1 MEKFLY
7 YINKSML
14 ALIAKN
20 IGEGNGA
27 SLSALDVLISLGQI
41 DPQMAL
47 IYLYKNNIPEELDGK
62 KILYSQS
69 FISPRSIDGTSR
81 LNLKKMS
88 NYIVKPFLINN
99 LKNLSPRM
107 SLVNSM
113 GSHSLWKPIKEKY
126 NWPGTLI
133 IRESPDLYKRSSLE
147 DVINRLKSYNYFIF
161 VSDLVRKKWL
171 KFNEIDST
179 KSFYIP
185 NCIWEEKVN
194 KLSQNSKSNAQK
206 KLFGNNDHFI
216 AICIGEVKYRKGQ
229 DLIIKNLK
237 LICKVIPNFKLLIL
251 GRQNQSFVIELKS
264 SLKKLGL
271 DKKVEFISHQ
281 PNAMEYIYAADVLLQ
296 PSRSEA
302 LPRTI
307 LEAMALKTPIIA
319 SDVDG
324 IPELVKD
331 NTSAIL
337 FSLSNIDKMIEG
349 IYSVYSNDSFRVQI
363 TENAHKRYWDY
374 FSRENHIKKYSD
386 FINQIPNV

>member
-1 MEKFLY
+1 VLT
-7 YINKSML
+7 
-14 ALIAKN
+14 LIAKN
-20 IGEGNGA
+20 IGQGNGA

-41 DPQMAL
+41 DPHMAL
-47 IYLYKNNIPEELDGK
+47 IYLYKNNIPKELDGK
-62 KILYSQS
+62 KVLYSQS
-69 FISPRSIDGTSR
+69 FVSPRSIDGTSR
-81 LNLKKMS
+81 LNLKKIS
-88 NYIVKPFLINN
+88 NFIVKPFLINN

-147 DVINRLKSYNYFIF
+147 DVINRFKFYNYFIF

-171 KFNEIDST
+171 KFSEIDAA
-179 KSFYIP
+179 KSFCIP
-185 NCIWEEKVN
+185 NCVWEERVK
-194 KLSQNSKSNAQK
+194 KISQTSKYNTKK
-206 KLFGNNDHFI
+206 KLFGNDDQFI
-216 AICIGEVKYRKGQ
+216 AICTGEVKYRKGQ
-229 DLIIKNLK
+229 DLIIENLK
-237 LICKVIPNFKLLIL
+237 LICDLIPNFKLILL
-251 GRQNQSFVIELKS
+251 GRQNQAFIKELKS
-264 SLKKLGL
+264 VLKNMGL
-271 DKKVEFISHQ
+271 ENRVEFIPHQ
-281 PNAMEYIYAADVLLQ
+281 PNAIEYIYVADVLLQ

-307 LEAMALKTPIIA
+307 LEAMALKTPIVA

-324 IPELVKD
+324 IPELVEN

-349 IYSVYSNDSFRVQI
+349 IHSVYSNDSFRAQI

>member
-1 MEKFLY
+1 
-7 YINKSML
+7 ML
-14 ALIAKN
+14 TLIAKN

-41 DPQMAL
+41 DPHMAL
-47 IYLYKNNIPEELDGK
+47 IYLYKNNIPKELDGK

-69 FISPRSIDGTSR
+69 FVSPRSIDGTSK

-88 NYIVKPFLINN
+88 NFIVKPFLINN
-99 LKNLSPRM
+99 LKNLSPTM

-113 GSHSLWKPIKEKY
+113 GSHSLWKPIKKKY

-133 IRESPDLYKRSSLE
+133 IRESPDLYKRGALE
-147 DVINRLKSYNYFIF
+147 DVINRFKSYNYFIF

-171 KFNEIDST
+171 EFNAIDAA

-185 NCIWEEKVN
+185 NCVWEDRVK
-194 KLSQNSKSNAQK
+194 KISQNSKSNAKK
-206 KLFGNNDHFI
+206 KLFGNDDHFI
-216 AICIGEVKYRKGQ
+216 AICTGEVKYRKGQ
-229 DLIIKNLK
+229 DLIIENLK
-237 LICKVIPNFKLLIL
+237 LICEVIPNFKLLIL
-251 GRQNQSFVIELKS
+251 GRQSQPFVIELKS
-264 SLKKLGL
+264 SLKKLDL
-271 DKKVEFISHQ
+271 EKKVEFISHQ
-281 PNAMEYIYAADVLLQ
+281 PNAMEYIYAADALLQ

-319 SDVDG
+319 SNVDG
-324 IPELVKD
+324 IPELVED

-349 IYSVYSNDSFRVQI
+349 IHSVCSNDSFRAQI
-363 TENAHKRYWDY
+363 TENAHKRYWNY

>member
-1 MEKFLY
+1 
-7 YINKSML
+7 ML
-14 ALIAKN
+14 TLIAKN
-20 IGEGNGA
+20 IGQGNGA

-41 DPQMAL
+41 DPHMAL
-47 IYLYKNNIPEELDGK
+47 IYLYKNNIPKELDGK
-62 KILYSQS
+62 KVLYSQS
-69 FISPRSIDGTSR
+69 FVSPRSIDGTSR

-88 NYIVKPFLINN
+88 NFIVKPFLINN

-126 NWPGTLI
+126 NWSGTLI
-133 IRESPDLYKRSSLE
+133 VRESPDLYKSSSIESIL
-147 DVINRLKSYNYFIF
+147 NRFNYYDYFIF

-171 KFNEIDST
+171 EFNEIDAT

-185 NCIWEEKVN
+185 NCVWEERVK
-194 KLSQNSKSNAQK
+194 KISQNSKSNTKK
-206 KLFGNNDHFI
+206 KLFENDNHFI
-216 AICIGEVKYRKGQ
+216 AICTGEVKYRKGQ
-229 DLIIKNLK
+229 DLIIENLK
-237 LICKVIPNFKLLIL
+237 LICDLIPNFKLIIL
-251 GRQNQSFVIELKS
+251 GRQNQAFVVELKS
-264 SLKKLGL
+264 SLKKLDL
-271 DKKVEFISHQ
+271 EKKVEFVFHQ

-324 IPELVKD
+324 IPELVED

-349 IYSVYSNDSFRVQI
+349 IHSVYSNDSFRAQI

>member
-1 MEKFLY
+1 
-7 YINKSML
+7 ML
-14 ALIAKN
+14 TLIAKN
-20 IGEGNGA
+20 IGQGNGA

-41 DPQMAL
+41 DPHMAL
-47 IYLYKNNIPEELDGK
+47 IYLYKNNIPKELDGK
-62 KILYSQS
+62 KVLYSQS
-69 FISPRSIDGTSR
+69 FVSPRSIDGTSR
-81 LNLKKMS
+81 LNLKKVS
-88 NYIVKPFLINN
+88 NIVVKPFLINK
-99 LKNLSPRM
+99 LKNISPKM
-107 SLVNSM
+107 SFVNSM

-126 NWPGTLI
+126 SWSGTLI
-133 IRESPDLYKRSSLE
+133 VRESPNLYKSSSIGSIL
-147 DVINRLKSYNYFIF
+147 NRFNYYDYFIF

-171 KFNEIDST
+171 KFNKIDST

-185 NCIWEEKVN
+185 NCVWEERVK
-194 KLSQNSKSNAQK
+194 KISQNSKYNAKK
-206 KLFGNNDHFI
+206 KLFGNDDQFI
-216 AICIGEVKYRKGQ
+216 AICTGEVKYRKGQ
-229 DLIIKNLK
+229 DLIINNLK
-237 LICKVIPNFKLLIL
+237 LICEVIPNFKLLIL
-251 GRQNQSFVIELKS
+251 GRQNQSFVLELKS
-264 SLKKLGL
+264 SLKKLDL
-271 DKKVEFISHQ
+271 EKKVEFISHQ
-281 PNAMEYIYAADVLLQ
+281 PNAMEYIYAADALLQ

-324 IPELVKD
+324 IPELVED

-349 IYSVYSNDSFRVQI
+349 IHSVYSNDSFRAQI

>member
-1 MEKFLY
+1 
-7 YINKSML
+7 NKL
-14 ALIAKN
+14 KN
-20 IGEGNGA
+20 I
-27 SLSALDVLISLGQI
+27 
-41 DPQMAL
+41 
-47 IYLYKNNIPEELDGK
+47 
-62 KILYSQS
+62 
-69 FISPRSIDGTSR
+69 
-81 LNLKKMS
+81 
-88 NYIVKPFLINN
+88 
-99 LKNLSPRM
+99 SPRM
-107 SLVNSM
+107 SFVNSM

-126 NWPGTLI
+126 NWSGTLI
-133 IRESPDLYKRSSLE
+133 VRESPDLYKSSSIESIL
-147 DVINRLKSYNYFIF
+147 NRFNYYDYFIF

-171 KFNEIDST
+171 KFSEIDAA

-185 NCIWEEKVN
+185 NCVWEERVK
-194 KLSQNSKSNAQK
+194 KISQNSKSNAQK
-206 KLFGNNDHFI
+206 KLFGNDDQFI
-216 AICIGEVKYRKGQ
+216 AICTGEVKYRKGQ
-229 DLIIKNLK
+229 DLIIENLK

-264 SLKKLGL
+264 SLKKLDL
-271 DKKVEFISHQ
+271 EKKVEFISHQ
-281 PNAMEYIYAADVLLQ
+281 PNAMEYIYAADALLQ

-324 IPELVKD
+324 IPELVED

-349 IYSVYSNDSFRVQI
+349 IHSVYSNESFRAKI

-386 FINQIPNV
+386 FINQI

>member
-1 MEKFLY
+1 
-7 YINKSML
+7 ML
-14 ALIAKN
+14 TLIAKN
-20 IGEGNGA
+20 IGQGNGA

-41 DPQMAL
+41 DPHMAL
-47 IYLYKNNIPEELDGK
+47 IYLYKNNIPKELDGK

-88 NYIVKPFLINN
+88 NFIVKPFLINN

-147 DVINRLKSYNYFIF
+147 DVINRFKFYNYFIF

-171 KFNEIDST
+171 EFNEIDAT
-179 KSFYIP
+179 RSFYIP
-185 NCIWEEKVN
+185 NCVWEERVEKI
-194 KLSQNSKSNAQK
+194 SQNSKSNAKK
-206 KLFGNNDHFI
+206 KLFENDNQFI
-216 AICIGEVKYRKGQ
+216 AICTGEVKYRKGQ
-229 DLIIKNLK
+229 DLIIENLK
-237 LICKVIPNFKLLIL
+237 LICEVIPNFKLIIL
-251 GRQNQSFVIELKS
+251 GRQNQAFVVELKS
-264 SLKKLGL
+264 SLKKLDL
-271 DKKVEFISHQ
+271 EKKVEFVSHQ

-324 IPELVKD
+324 IPELVED

-349 IYSVYSNDSFRVQI
+349 IHSVYSNDSFRVQI

>member
-1 MEKFLY
+1 
-7 YINKSML
+7 ML
-14 ALIAKN
+14 TLIAKN
-20 IGEGNGA
+20 IGQGNGA

-41 DPQMAL
+41 DPHMAL
-47 IYLYKNNIPEELDGK
+47 IYLYKNNIPKELDGK
-62 KILYSQS
+62 KVLYSQS
-69 FISPRSIDGTSR
+69 FVSPRSIDGTSR

-88 NYIVKPFLINN
+88 NFIVKPFLINN
-99 LKNLSPRM
+99 LKNLSPTM

-147 DVINRLKSYNYFIF
+147 DVINRFKFYNYFIF

-171 KFNEIDST
+171 VFNEIDAA

-185 NCIWEEKVN
+185 NCIWEERVK
-194 KLSQNSKSNAQK
+194 KILQNSKFNAKK
-206 KLFGNNDHFI
+206 KLFGNDDQFI
-216 AICIGEVKYRKGQ
+216 AICTGEVKYRKGQ
-229 DLIIKNLK
+229 DLIIENLK

-251 GRQNQSFVIELKS
+251 GRQNQSFVIKLKS
-264 SLKKLGL
+264 SLKKIDLE
-271 DKKVEFISHQ
+271 KKVEFISHQ
-281 PNAMEYIYAADVLLQ
+281 PNAMEYIYAADALLQ

-324 IPELVKD
+324 IPELVED

-349 IYSVYSNDSFRVQI
+349 IHSVYSNDSFRAQI

-386 FINQIPNV
+386 FINQISNV

>member
-1 MEKFLY
+1 
-7 YINKSML
+7 ML
-14 ALIAKN
+14 TLIAKN
-20 IGEGNGA
+20 IGQGNGA

-41 DPQMAL
+41 DPHMAL
-47 IYLYKNNIPEELDGK
+47 IYLYKNNIPKELDGK

-81 LNLKKMS
+81 LNLKKIS
-88 NYIVKPFLINN
+88 NFIVKPFLINN
-99 LKNLSPRM
+99 LKNLSPKM

-126 NWPGTLI
+126 NWSGTLI
-133 IRESPDLYKRSSLE
+133 VRESPDLYKSSSIESIL
-147 DVINRLKSYNYFIF
+147 NRFNYYDYFIF

-171 KFNEIDST
+171 KFNEIDVE

-185 NCIWEEKVN
+185 NCVWEERVK
-194 KLSQNSKSNAQK
+194 KISHNSKSNVKK
-206 KLFGNNDHFI
+206 KLFGNDDQFI
-216 AICIGEVKYRKGQ
+216 TICTGEVKYRKGQ
-229 DLIIKNLK
+229 DLIIENLN
-237 LICKVIPNFKLLIL
+237 LICEVIPNFKLLIL

-264 SLKKLGL
+264 SLKKLDL
-271 DKKVEFISHQ
+271 EKRVEFIPHQ
-281 PNAMEYIYAADVLLQ
+281 PNAMEYIYAADALLQ

-302 LPRTI
+302 LPRTV

-324 IPELVKD
+324 IPELVED
-331 NTSAIL
+331 NTSGIL

-349 IYSVYSNDSFRVQI
+349 IHSVYSNNLFRVQI

-386 FINQIPNV
+386 FINQISNV

>member
-1 MEKFLY
+1 MGKILH
-7 YINKSML
+7 YIIESVL
-14 ALIAKN
+14 TLIAKN
-20 IGEGNGA
+20 IGQGNGA

-41 DPQMAL
+41 DPEMAL
-47 IYLYKNNIPEELDGK
+47 IYLYKKNIPNELDGK
-62 KILYSQS
+62 KVSYSQS
-69 FISPRSIDGTSR
+69 FISPRSIDGTSK
-81 LNLKKMS
+81 LNLKKLS
-88 NYIVKPFLINN
+88 NIIAKPFLMKK
-99 LKNLSPRM
+99 LKDLSPKM
-107 SLVNSM
+107 SFINSM

-147 DVINRLKSYNYFIF
+147 DVINRFKSYNYFIF

-171 KFNEIDST
+171 EFNEIDAE

-185 NCIWEEKVN
+185 NCVWEERVEKI
-194 KLSQNSKSNAQK
+194 SQNSKSNAQK
-206 KLFGNNDHFI
+206 KLFGNDDQFI
-216 AICIGEVKYRKGQ
+216 AICTGEVKYRKGQ
-229 DLIIKNLK
+229 DLIIENLK

-251 GRQNQSFVIELKS
+251 GRQNQPFVIELKS
-264 SLKKLGL
+264 SLKKLDL
-271 DKKVEFISHQ
+271 EKKVEFISHQ
-281 PNAMEYIYAADVLLQ
+281 PNAMEYIYAADALLQ

-324 IPELVKD
+324 IPELVED

-349 IYSVYSNDSFRVQI
+349 IHSVYSNDSFRAQI
-363 TENAHKRYWDY
+363 TENAHKRYWDN
-374 FSRENHIKKYSD
+374 FSRKNHIQKYTE
-386 FINQIPNV
+386 FVNQIPNA

>member
-1 MEKFLY
+1 VLT
-7 YINKSML
+7 
-14 ALIAKN
+14 LIAKN
-20 IGEGNGA
+20 IGQGNGA

-41 DPQMAL
+41 DPRMAL
-47 IYLYKNNIPEELDGK
+47 IYLYKNNIPKELDGK
-62 KILYSQS
+62 KVLYSQS

-81 LNLKKMS
+81 INLKKLS
-88 NYIVKPFLINN
+88 NFIVKPFLIND
-99 LKNLSPRM
+99 LKNLSPTM

-147 DVINRLKSYNYFIF
+147 DVINRFKLYNYFIF
-161 VSDLVRKKWL
+161 VSNIVKEKWL
-171 KFNEIDST
+171 KYKIIDEN

-185 NCIWEEKVN
+185 NCVWEERVEKI
-194 KLSQNSKSNAQK
+194 SQNSKSNVKK
-206 KLFGNNDHFI
+206 KLFGNDDQFI
-216 AICIGEVKYRKGQ
+216 SICTGEVKYRKGQ

-237 LICKVIPNFKLLIL
+237 LICDLIPNFKLIIL
-251 GRQNQSFVIELKS
+251 GRQNQDFVVELKKY
-264 SLKKLGL
+264 LKKIDLE
-271 DKKVEFISHQ
+271 KKVEFVSHQ
-281 PNAMEYIYAADVLLQ
+281 PNAMEYIYAADALLQ

-324 IPELVKD
+324 IPELVED
-331 NTSAIL
+331 NTSAVL

-349 IYSVYSNDSFRVQI
+349 IQSIYSNDSFRAQI
-363 TENAHKRYWDY
+363 TENAHKRYWNY

>member
-1 MEKFLY
+1 
-7 YINKSML
+7 ML
-14 ALIAKN
+14 TLIAKN
-20 IGEGNGA
+20 IGQGNGA

-41 DPQMAL
+41 DPHMAL
-47 IYLYKNNIPEELDGK
+47 IYLYKNNIPKELDGK

-88 NYIVKPFLINN
+88 NFIVKPFLINN

-147 DVINRLKSYNYFIF
+147 DVINRFKFYNYFIF

-171 KFNEIDST
+171 EFNEIDAT
-179 KSFYIP
+179 RSFYIP
-185 NCIWEEKVN
+185 NCVWEERVEKI
-194 KLSQNSKSNAQK
+194 SQNSKSNAKK
-206 KLFGNNDHFI
+206 KLFENDNQFI
-216 AICIGEVKYRKGQ
+216 AICTGEVKYRKGQ
-229 DLIIKNLK
+229 DLIIENLK
-237 LICKVIPNFKLLIL
+237 LICNLIPNFKLLLL
-251 GRQNQSFVIELKS
+251 GRQNQTFVKELKS
-264 SLKKLGL
+264 SLKKMNLEKRVG
-271 DKKVEFISHQ
+271 FIPHQ
-281 PNAMEYIYAADVLLQ
+281 PNAIEYIYAADVLLQ
-296 PSRSEA
+296 PSRYEA

-307 LEAMALKTPIIA
+307 LEAMALKTPIVA

-324 IPELVKD
+324 IPELVED

-337 FSLSNIDKMIEG
+337 FSLSNIDKMIKG
-349 IYSVYSNDSFRVQI
+349 IHTIFYNDSFRNQI
-363 TENAHKRYWDY
+363 TEKAYKRYWDN
-374 FSRENHIKKYSD
+374 FSREKHIQKYSE
-386 FINQIPNV
+386 FINKIPYV